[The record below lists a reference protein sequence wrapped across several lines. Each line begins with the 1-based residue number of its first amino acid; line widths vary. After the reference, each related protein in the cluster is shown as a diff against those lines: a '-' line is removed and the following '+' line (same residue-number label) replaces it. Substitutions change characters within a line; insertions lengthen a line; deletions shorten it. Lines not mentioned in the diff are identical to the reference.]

1 MRKPE
6 NTIGTSVPEMRSA
19 LRTHRF
25 GWFEIVM
32 LVVFVAVYYLLPG
45 YLPLATQVAIMII
58 FAISLD
64 LALGYGGIETL
75 GHAVFYGIGGYAA
88 GLYALHVWQEPISG
102 LLVAAIAAGIF
113 GIVSGVVV
121 LRAKGLTLV
130 MLTLA
135 CATMVHEFANS
146 MRAVTGGDD
155 GLSGYRIDPVFGLFR
170 FDLFGR
176 TAYIYSVCIL
186 VVVFLI
192 ARVVANSNFGLT
204 ARGIRSNAQRMQLL
218 GVPVLNR
225 LVLLYAISGALAGI
239 AGALSAQV
247 TKLVGLNTLA
257 FTLSGNVLIVLILGG
272 IGRLYGAVIGSIV
285 FVVLSDRAAAI
296 DPFNWLFILGGLIVL
311 TVWLAPDGIA
321 GRFSALTQ
329 QLRGRE
335 RKS

>member
-1 MRKPE
+1 MRELRDP
-6 NTIGTSVPEMRSA
+6 SALPEMRSA
-19 LRTHRF
+19 LRTHRL
-25 GWFEIVM
+25 GWFEVAM
-32 LVVFVAVYYLLPG
+32 LAVFAAVYCLLPG

-88 GLYALHVWQEPISG
+88 GFYALYVWQEPISG
-102 LLVAAIAAGIF
+102 LLVAALVAGLF
-113 GIVSGVVV
+113 GVLSGIVV

-146 MRAVTGGDD
+146 MRAITGGDD
-155 GLSGYRIDPVFGLFR
+155 GLSGYRIDPVLGLFR

-176 TAYIYSVCIL
+176 TAYVYSVCVLI
-186 VVVFLI
+186 VVFLL
-192 ARVVANSNFGLT
+192 ARIVANSNFGLV
-204 ARGIRSNAQRMQLL
+204 ARGIRSNSQRMQLL

-225 LVLLYAISGALAGI
+225 LVLLYAVSGALAGV

-311 TVWLAPDGIA
+311 VVWLAPDGIV
-321 GRFSALTQ
+321 GRFSALTWQ
-329 QLRGRE
+329 FRKQE
-335 RKS
+335 RRP

>member
-1 MRKPE
+1 MLE
-6 NTIGTSVPEMRSA
+6 SVEKMPSAAPVMRSA

-32 LVVFVAVYYLLPG
+32 LAAFVAVYVLLPG

-75 GHAVFYGIGGYAA
+75 GHAAFYGIGGYAA
-88 GLYALHVWQEPISG
+88 GLYALHVWSEPISG
-102 LLVAAIAAGIF
+102 LLVASIAAGIF
-113 GIVSGVVV
+113 GIASGIVI
-121 LRAKGLTLV
+121 LRARGLTLV

-135 CATMVHEFANS
+135 CATMLHEFANTLRS
-146 MRAVTGGDD
+146 VTGGDD
-155 GLSGYRIDPVFGLFR
+155 GLTGYRIDPLLGMFR

-186 VVVFLI
+186 I
-192 ARVVANSNFGLT
+192 AVYLVARAVANSSFGLT
-204 ARGIRSNAQRMQLL
+204 VRGIRTNSQRMELL
-218 GVPVLNR
+218 GVPVLDR
-225 LVLLYAISGALAGI
+225 LVLLYAISGAIAGI

-272 IGRLYGAVIGSIV
+272 VGRLYGAVIGSIV

-296 DPFNWLFILGGLIVL
+296 DPFNWLFILGGLIVV

-321 GRFSALTQ
+321 GRFSVLLRQ
-329 QLRGRE
+329 FRERGRNP
-335 RKS
+335 